1 MDSAPSEDGTGPP
14 LAVFKIIVAGG
25 FGAGKTTLVGAIS
38 EVRPLCTEE
47 LLTSVSTG
55 YDDLAGVEDKR
66 ATTVAM
72 DFGRI
77 TFGSH
82 LLLYLFGTP
91 GQDRFWFMWDEL
103 SYGALGAVV
112 LADTR
117 RLADCFPS
125 VDYFEKRQVP
135 FVVAINCFDG
145 APAHDPQDVRIA
157 LDLDPG
163 VPAIRCDARQPASV
177 KRVLI
182 ALVEHILASGLAS
195 GSPPRTDRTSRLAG
209 ERRAIPAGACQGQQD
224 EGGWCTDDRGWPG
237 RVGGAGGIAGKAG
250 GVAGPV
256 GCGAPTRRRLPIQAG
271 DGGRPRG
278 RPGPRCHRRPGAG
291 PGTSG
296 GIRGM
301 ARLQWQD
308 PDRGRPGGVTVAG
321 QQAGP
326 ADLGRRHQPGVGA
339 VQLRGR
345 GRRRKQHRPRG

>member
-1 MDSAPSEDGTGPP
+1 MGSVPSDDGTSPP
-14 LAVFKIIVAGG
+14 LAIFKIVIAGG

-47 LLTSVSTG
+47 VLTSVSTG
-55 YDDLAGVEDKR
+55 FDDLAGVEDKR

-77 TFGSH
+77 TIGNH

-157 LDLDPG
+157 LDLDPE
-163 VPAIRCDARQPASV
+163 VPAIPCDARQPASV

-182 ALVEHILASGLAS
+182 ALVEHVLASGLAS
-195 GSPPRTDRTSRLAG
+195 GSGIRTGRPSRLAG
-209 ERRAIPAGACQGQQD
+209 GHSTTPAGAGL
-224 EGGWCTDDRGWPG
+224 PG
-237 RVGGAGGIAGKAG
+237 TSEWG
-250 GVAGPV
+250 GVA
-256 GCGAPTRRRLPIQAG
+256 
-271 DGGRPRG
+271 
-278 RPGPRCHRRPGAG
+278 HR
-291 PGTSG
+291 
-296 GIRGM
+296 
-301 ARLQWQD
+301 
-308 PDRGRPGGVTVAG
+308 
-321 QQAGP
+321 
-326 ADLGRRHQPGVGA
+326 
-339 VQLRGR
+339 
-345 GRRRKQHRPRG
+345 